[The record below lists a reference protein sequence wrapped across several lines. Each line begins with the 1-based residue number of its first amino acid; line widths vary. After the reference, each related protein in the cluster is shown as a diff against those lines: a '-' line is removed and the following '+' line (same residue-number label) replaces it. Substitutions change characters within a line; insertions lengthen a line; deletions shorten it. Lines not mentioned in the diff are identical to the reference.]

1 MRMAF
6 VMSEVAAGLKRNLT
20 MTIAMILTTGISL
33 GFFGAALLGANQ
45 ISEMKELYYDKLE
58 VSVYLKDDIT
68 PPQRQSVETELK
80 GSPEVQSFQFLT
92 KEQAFERFKRLFRGN
107 PQLIANATPDDLPA
121 TYLVRMKDPERYT
134 VLAQQFKGTAGID
147 QVQGQSEVLDRLF
160 STFSLVR
167 NGAIVLAVL
176 QAVAALLLISNTIQ
190 VAAFN
195 RRVETGIMRLVGA
208 SRWYTQLPF
217 MLEAAVA
224 GIAGAALAVIG
235 LFGLKYLLWDRALAE
250 PVRSG
255 IVPPLDIG
263 AILWVSPFV
272 ALVGVLLA
280 SIAAY
285 VTLRLYVRL

>member
-1 MRMAF
+1 MRMTF
-6 VMSEVAAGLKRNLT
+6 VLSEVAAGLKRNLT

-33 GFFGAALLGANQ
+33 GFFGAALLGAHQ
-45 ISEMKELYYDKLE
+45 ISEMRSLYYDKLD
-58 VSVYLKDDIT
+58 VSVYLKDGIT
-68 PPQRQSVETELK
+68 SPQRKSVERQLEA
-80 GSPEVQSFQFLT
+80 SPEVQSFEYLT
-92 KEQAFERFKRLFRGN
+92 KEQAFERFKRLFAGN
-107 PQLIANATPDDLPA
+107 PQLVANATPDDLPA

-134 VLAQQFKGTAGID
+134 VLAQQFSRAAGIE

-160 STFSLVR
+160 STFGLVR

-224 GIAGAALAVIG
+224 GLAGAILAVIG
-235 LFGLKYLLWDRALAE
+235 MFGLKYLLWDRALAE

-255 IVPPLDIG
+255 IVPPLDVG
-263 AILWVSPFV
+263 AILMVSPWV
-272 ALVGVLLA
+272 AAVGVLLA

>member
-1 MRMAF
+1 MRMTF
-6 VMSEVAAGLKRNLT
+6 VFSEVAAGLRRNLT

-33 GFFGAALLGANQ
+33 GFFGAALLGAHQ
-45 ISEMKELYYDKLE
+45 ISEMRSLYYDKLE
-58 VSVYLKDDIT
+58 VSIYLKDNIT

-80 GSPEVQSFQFLT
+80 ASPEVQSYQFLT
-92 KEQAFERFKRLFRGN
+92 KEQAFERFKRLFQGN

-121 TYLVRMKDPERYT
+121 TFLVRMKDPERYT
-134 VLAQQFKGTAGID
+134 VLAQQFSGTAGID

-167 NGAIVLAVL
+167 NGAIVLAVV

-224 GIAGAALAVIG
+224 GLAGAILAVIG
-235 LFGLKYLLWDRALAE
+235 MFGLKFLLWDRALAE

-255 IVPPLDIG
+255 IVPPLDVGSIVMVTP
-263 AILWVSPFV
+263 WVAV
-272 ALVGVLLA
+272 VGVLLA
-280 SIAAY
+280 SVAAY

>member
-1 MRMAF
+1 MRMTF
-6 VMSEVAAGLKRNLT
+6 VLSEVAAGLRRNLT

-45 ISEMKELYYDKLE
+45 IGEMKDLYYDKLE
-58 VSVYLKDDIT
+58 VSIYLKDDVT
-68 PPQRQSVETELK
+68 EPQRRTVETELTS
-80 GSPEVQSFQFLT
+80 SPEVQSYEYLD
-92 KEQAFERFKRLFRGN
+92 KEAAFERFKRLFRGN
-107 PQLIANATPDDLPA
+107 PELIRAATPDDVPA

-134 VLAQQFKGTAGID
+134 VLAQQFTGTAGID
-147 QVQGQSEVLDRLF
+147 SVQGQSEVLDRLF
-160 STFSLVR
+160 SIFGLVR

-224 GIAGAALAVIG
+224 GLAGALLAVAG

-263 AILWVSPFV
+263 AILVVSPIV

-280 SIAAY
+280 TIAAY

>member
-6 VMSEVAAGLKRNLT
+6 VLSEVVAGLRRNLT

-45 ISEMKELYYDKLE
+45 ISDMKELYYDKLE
-58 VSVYLKDDIT
+58 VSIYLKDDIT

-80 GSPEVQSFQFLT
+80 ASPEVQSYQFLT
-92 KEQAFERFKRLFRGN
+92 KEQAFERFKKLFAGN
-107 PQLIANATPDDLPA
+107 PQLVSNATPEDLPA
-121 TYLVRMKDPERYT
+121 TFLVRMKDPERYT
-134 VLAQQFKGTAGID
+134 VLAQQFTGTAGID

-224 GIAGAALAVIG
+224 GLAGALLAVVG
-235 LFGLKYLLWDRALAE
+235 MFGLKYLLWDRALAE

-255 IVPPLDIG
+255 IVPPLEVG
-263 AILWVSPFV
+263 TILMVTPWVAV
-272 ALVGVLLA
+272 VGVLLA